1 MRDIIKDKSYFESYI
16 NKKNNQIVMCEE
28 SIKNAINSRVEV
40 RLRRKKVIYTYEL
53 ICSEYSYGMDLDYI
67 NTQIDILINLWIE
80 SFSPNTYN
88 LNLNIVSLMRLFDKD
103 FTDVESI
110 FNDNKIDDWLL
121 DFIINPNADLFEKK
135 LLWKEF
141 KILKDSVYNADK
153 DLLIQYINKGWY
165 NQDCGCWNFHNSKE
179 DIYYGYWCFFA
190 GAISKI
196 MGFDDSEMLSQKY
209 YPYDMV
215 HYNFRAPYVVLP
227 IDSNDEVINKYD
239 KEIYQNNTIQNII
252 PNKLYMLIND
262 ILKSYDEIDSKE
274 FWEKYNLN
282 EVWYSLEDFEED
294 KDTSLGE
301 IIVNILVDHEY
312 ILQLDYKEVD
322 AEDADFNDIISWIPE
337 LWDCDNYKVIRFEL
351 DNDQY
356 YFAKIPAENEICDLY
371 EVKVSEVKL

>member
-165 NQDCGCWNFHNSKE
+165 NQDCGCWNLHNSKE
-179 DIYYGYWCFFA
+179 DIYYGYWCFEA
-190 GAISKI
+190 GAVAKRL
-196 MGFDDSEMLSQKY
+196 GFLDDDLKNEQY

-215 HYNFRAPYVVLP
+215 HF
-227 IDSNDEVINKYD
+227 IK
-239 KEIYQNNTIQNII
+239 
-252 PNKLYMLIND
+252 
-262 ILKSYDEIDSKE
+262 
-274 FWEKYNLN
+274 
-282 EVWYSLEDFEED
+282 
-294 KDTSLGE
+294 
-301 IIVNILVDHEY
+301 
-312 ILQLDYKEVD
+312 
-322 AEDADFNDIISWIPE
+322 
-337 LWDCDNYKVIRFEL
+337 
-351 DNDQY
+351 
-356 YFAKIPAENEICDLY
+356 
-371 EVKVSEVKL
+371 